1 MATLLRVVHYV
12 NQFFGGIGGEEQA
25 NVPVQVSRGPVGPG
39 RALQQVLRDQ
49 GTVVATV
56 ICGDNYFSEERE
68 KALAMIAEE
77 LKSLRPDVVVAGP
90 AFEAGRYGLACGE
103 VCRATQQLGIP
114 ALTGMHPENPGVA
127 SFGREIIVV
136 PTGATTLDMMRAL
149 TVMAPLAL
157 RLGRREE
164 LGPAEVEGYLPRG
177 IRRMGLREEQ
187 GFKRAV
193 DMLVSKL
200 GSQPF
205 KTELPIRLPEH
216 VAPAIPV
223 RDLNKATI
231 ALVTTGGLVRKGN
244 PDHVPASNAQRY
256 YRHSVAEL
264 QSLSG
269 TDWEA
274 FHSGYFNHIVNSNP
288 NYILPLS
295 FMRELEADGIVDDV
309 YPWIYALPG
318 VSTPVAQAR
327 RLGEGVARDLK
338 QDAVDGCILVAT

>member
-1 MATLLRVVHYV
+1 MATPLRVVQYL
-12 NQFFGGIGGEEQA
+12 NQFFGGIGGEEKA
-25 NVPVQVSRGPVGPG
+25 NMPVQVRYEPVGPG
-39 RALQQVLRDQ
+39 RALQQVLKDQ
-49 GTVVATV
+49 ASIVATV

-68 KALAMIAEE
+68 KALAALVEE
-77 LKSLRPDVVVAGP
+77 LQSLRPDVVIAGP
-90 AFEAGRYGLACGE
+90 AFEAGRYGLACAE
-103 VCRATQQLGIP
+103 VCKAAQGLGIP
-114 ALTGMHPENPGVA
+114 ALTGMHPENPGVI
-127 SFGREIIVV
+127 SFRREIIVV
-136 PTGATTLDMMRAL
+136 PTGATSVDMAGAL
-149 TVMAPLAL
+149 NAMVPLAL
-157 RLGRREE
+157 RLARKEE

-177 IRRMGLREEQ
+177 IRRMGWREEPGYQ
-187 GFKRAV
+187 RAV
-193 DMLVSKL
+193 DLLVAKL
-200 GSQPF
+200 QGQPF
-205 KTELPIRLPEH
+205 KTEVPIRLPERIS
-216 VAPAIPV
+216 PARPV
-223 RDLNKATI
+223 PDLEKATI

-269 TDWEA
+269 KDWEA

-295 FMRELEADGIVDDV
+295 FMRELQTDGIASDV

-327 RLGEGVARDLK
+327 RLGEGVAKELK

>member
-1 MATLLRVVHYV
+1 M
-12 NQFFGGIGGEEQA
+12 
-25 NVPVQVSRGPVGPG
+25 
-39 RALQQVLRDQ
+39 
-49 GTVVATV
+49 
-56 ICGDNYFSEERE
+56 
-68 KALAMIAEE
+68 
-77 LKSLRPDVVVAGP
+77 
-90 AFEAGRYGLACGE
+90 
-103 VCRATQQLGIP
+103 
-114 ALTGMHPENPGVA
+114 
-127 SFGREIIVV
+127 
-136 PTGATTLDMMRAL
+136 
-149 TVMAPLAL
+149 
-157 RLGRREE
+157 
-164 LGPAEVEGYLPRG
+164 
-177 IRRMGLREEQ
+177 REEQ

-200 GSQPF
+200 RSQPF
-205 KTELPIRLPEH
+205 KTELPIRLPER

-231 ALVTTGGLVRKGN
+231 ALVTTGGLVKKGN

-269 TDWEA
+269 KDWEA

-318 VSTPVAQAR
+318 VGTPVAQAR